1 MTVFLITLDPAMK
14 MPIAVTQQMEQNAPT
29 LFVDQLKVSSQ
40 KSKLFL
46 TNFNNG
52 ILFSFKSDPDFV
64 QTLFASLD
72 LAFLK
77 SSRNMTNLKY

>member
-14 MPIAVTQQMEQNAPT
+14 MLIVVTQQMEQNAPT

-40 KSKLFL
+40 KNKLFL

-52 ILFSFKSDPDFV
+52 IFFSSK
-64 QTLFASLD
+64 
-72 LAFLK
+72 
-77 SSRNMTNLKY
+77 